1 MPQEEPCWTRI
12 SESKQGGRKVEE
24 GRCRLEG
31 FLEEVGLVKKSRK
44 DFFFFCFS
52 PDYLFVV

>member
-1 MPQEEPCWTRI
+1 MPQEEQCWMRI
-12 SESKQGGRKVEE
+12 SENKQGGRKVEE
-24 GRCRLEG
+24 DRCRLEG

-44 DFFFFCFS
+44 DFFFCFS

>member
-1 MPQEEPCWTRI
+1 MPQEEQCWTRI

-44 DFFFFCFS
+44 DFFFLLLS
-52 PDYLFVV
+52 